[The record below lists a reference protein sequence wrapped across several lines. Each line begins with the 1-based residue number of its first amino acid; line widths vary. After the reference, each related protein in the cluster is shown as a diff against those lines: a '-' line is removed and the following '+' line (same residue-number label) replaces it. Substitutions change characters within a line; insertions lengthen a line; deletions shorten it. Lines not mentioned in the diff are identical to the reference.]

1 MNHEKIKSESWE
13 IRQRH
18 LPLPGRDQGYRS
30 ILMLGT
36 FGAGKTTTIRQLLG
50 THPEKEKFPA
60 TNPGKT
66 TIADSE
72 YILTAG
78 GDYRSVITFF
88 DLVTIEGHLLEN
100 LISAGHGVVEQE
112 SDFKLFMRLLDHQG
126 QRFRFSYLFGAPRS
140 DKRDDFDDNSEDK
153 KDDFDDNSEEL
164 PRLDP
169 RYRDAIE
176 AFQPVINGVKELA
189 TKTSTT
195 AEAHGRSMSWPDA
208 LVRNYIDEQI
218 DEEFSRSSLKEEFL
232 DLAVDLIINR
242 IEAIEYGEYFYDE
255 TGWPLAWRFTSPDRV
270 DFLGKVSPFTSNSR
284 KRFGELLFPLVNG
297 VRVSGPF
304 IPNWA
309 DTDYKFVIAD
319 TQGLEHSQVGN
330 AQSSDMEKYDFIALV
345 DNSVQPLL
353 AAPWGVVSYLA
364 TTGGSKKLR
373 FLFTHFD
380 NVRGDGMET
389 QRERRD
395 YVLAHLE
402 NKIQEQSEA
411 IGPVATRE
419 LNRKATT
426 DAYYLGALHEVL
438 DANNLE
444 HALTIR
450 QLKKFLSDISA
461 EEDEEDNYE
470 LPLPV
475 YSRKTI
481 GEAVKSASSG
491 FRKRWLGY
499 LGIDNNHDYPKA
511 HWATMKALTRRLAEG
526 WADEHSYLAPVA
538 QFRTEIETNIFRA
551 LSKPDQWTTNGADQ
565 DEKDQVIQRIAA
577 ELRSKFRDLAHHRI
591 AATKRS
597 SWYDAFLQAGTGSA
611 RLRAAIIESG
621 VIDQGS
627 PEIYSGQSSDLVADI
642 LKLFEELGHSGFL
655 FLID

>member
-1 MNHEKIKSESWE
+1 MESAMNSHAENKTESFE
-13 IRQRH
+13 IREQH
-18 LPLPGRDQGYRS
+18 LPLPGKEQGYRS

-50 THPEKEKFPA
+50 THPVKEKFPA

-72 YILTAG
+72 YILTPG
-78 GDYRSVITFF
+78 GEYSSVITFF
-88 DLVTIEGHLLEN
+88 DLETIEGHLLEN
-100 LISAGHGVVEQE
+100 LISAGHGVVKQE

-126 QRFRFSYLFGAPRS
+126 ERFRFSYLFGAPRS
-140 DKRDDFDDNSEDK
+140 DK
-153 KDDFDDNSEEL
+153 KDDFDDDSEEL

-189 TKTSTT
+189 TKTATT
-195 AEAHGRSMSWPDA
+195 AETHGRSMSWPDA
-208 LVRNYIDEQI
+208 IVQNYIDEQI

-232 DLAVDLIINR
+232 DVAVDLIINR
-242 IEAIEYGEYFYDE
+242 IEAIEYGEYFYDD
-255 TGWPLAWRFTSPDRV
+255 TGWPLAWRFTSPDRAE
-270 DFLGKVSPFTSNSR
+270 FLGKISPFTSNSR

-330 AQSSDMEKYDFIALV
+330 AQSSDMEKFDFIALV

-419 LNRKATT
+419 LNRKAAT

-438 DANNLE
+438 DTDNPE

-450 QLKKFLSDISA
+450 QLKKFLSDIST
-461 EEDEEDNYE
+461 EEDEEDSDE
-470 LPLPV
+470 LPIPV
-475 YSRKTI
+475 YSRKI
-481 GEAVKSASSG
+481 LIEAVKSASSG

-499 LGIDNNHDYPKA
+499 LGIDYNPDYPKA

-526 WADEHSYLAPVA
+526 WADEHSHLAPVA

-565 DEKDQVIQRIAA
+565 DEKDQVVQRIAA
-577 ELRSKFRDLAHHRI
+577 ELRPKFRDLADHRI

-597 SWYDAFLQAGTGSA
+597 TWYDAFSQAGTGSSK
-611 RLRAAIIESG
+611 LRAAIIETG
-621 VIDQGS
+621 VINQGS
-627 PEIYSGQSSDLVADI
+627 PEIYSGQSVDLVVDV
-642 LKLFEELGHSGFL
+642 LKLFEDLGRSGLL